1 MYSLTLCFSLELQRV
16 TRVTPHFQIYIYIY
30 FYILF
35 FARVTRYNLPKN
47 HAKWALRVVLHA
59 FAWPLHLPNIDVTT
73 KFSKN
78 SECK

>member
-1 MYSLTLCFSLELQRV
+1 M
-16 TRVTPHFQIYIYIY
+16 
-30 FYILF
+30 F

-47 HAKWALRVVLHA
+47 HANWALRVVLHA